1 MIRPSSD
8 RLNKSSPVLEIIL
21 PKRPLIEENMFIVL
35 TLEEKTLRD
44 EHGFQCPL
52 SIGPGPRRTL
62 KYVRDVSIKICHS

>member
-8 RLNKSSPVLEIIL
+8 GLNKSSLSLEIIL
-21 PKRPLIEENMFIVL
+21 PKRQLIEEKNVIVH

-44 EHGFQCPL
+44 EYGFQCPL

-62 KYVRDVSIKICHS
+62 K